1 MDIIVIGIGGNGQSY
16 FMNYLQKK
24 SFRIN
29 DLTDKDR
36 LKHISCPSK
45 LSVQHKNCKIIYVYN
60 KTFDAICSHYRRN
73 WAVTQ
78 MRKINTKNTCRITKV
93 EKYFELTESSLY
105 DHFGCKDHFL
115 RWYNY
120 DFSNNIYFLNLNNI
134 HKYELS
140 KFLNCDKSIFDN
152 LIFDS
157 TKRTNYNDLKN
168 KYPQSNIMYTKIDN
182 YINDLSMH
190 RNQNSV

>member
-16 FMNYLQKK
+16 FMNYLQQK

-29 DLTDKDR
+29 HLTDKDT

-45 LSVQHKNCKIIYVYN
+45 LSVEQKKCKIIYVYN
-60 KTFDAICSHYRRN
+60 NTFDAICSHYRRN
-73 WAVTQ
+73 WAVYQ
-78 MRKINTKNTCRITKV
+78 MKKINTKITCRITKV
-93 EKYFELTESSLY
+93 EKYFALTESSLY

-115 RWYNY
+115 RWYKY
-120 DFSNNIYFLNLNNI
+120 DFSNNIYFLNLNDI

-168 KYPQSNIMYTKIDN
+168 KYPQSNIIYTKIDN

-190 RNQNSV
+190 RNQNSL